1 MRKRRIATAQETLA
15 ATPIHTFVL
24 ENNLKKLAESIEN
37 SPDLINI
44 RDENYSTA
52 LDLAISNARFDAA
65 NLLLNDGRSDP
76 NICNREGLTPFHVLV
91 KNIDQFIKDGVK
103 HENIVAMSKELINH
117 KTDLTNQDR
126 RGNTVINFIAQ
137 KAKSNTP
144 STKTYT
150 RIGVTILSRD
160 DYAVETVKIRNNMG
174 KTPTD
179 YLARNG
185 NLVLRDA
192 VFNCDS
198 IKQREDHISKIVAE
212 TERAIKKASLENIEA

>member
-1 MRKRRIATAQETLA
+1 MRKRRIATAQETLIT
-15 ATPIHTFVL
+15 TPIHTFVL
-24 ENNLKKLAESIEN
+24 ENNLKKLSESIEN
-37 SPDLINI
+37 SADAINV

-52 LDLAISNARFDAA
+52 LDLAISNACFDAA
-65 NLLLNDGRSDP
+65 NLLLNGRADP

-91 KNIDQFIKDGVK
+91 KNIDQFIKDGIK
-103 HENIVAMSKELINH
+103 HENIIAMSKDLIKH

-126 RGNTVINFIAQ
+126 RGNTLINFIAQ

-150 RIGVTILSRD
+150 RIGVTLLASD
-160 DYAVETVKIRNNMG
+160 DDAVETVKIRNNMG

-198 IKQREDHISKIVAE
+198 IKQREEHISKIVAE